1 MGWRRGRLAR
11 LNKLPAGDGWLKFKR
26 KAFRISRCLTVLA
39 LAGGLASVCH
49 AQLLGLGARPP
60 AQPVPI
66 PVLQPPLPGYVFPA
80 RQTLTFTV
88 DWRVFTAGTAVFHL
102 EQQGDE
108 EKITATADSI
118 GAVNML
124 FPVVDRF
131 QSGMNIRTGCSTG
144 FSKQLQEGRRKVSS
158 DLSFD
163 YAAGKQSQTERNL
176 VKNTQKAA
184 TAAIPACVTDSLS
197 AIFYAA
203 SQRLEVGHD
212 VGFPLA
218 DSMRTVTVQMKV
230 EGKEE
235 VKTPA
240 GTFQTVRVQPTA
252 EEGVVKNRGNIWIW
266 YTDDARHM
274 PVQIRARLF
283 WGTITF
289 HLQSVEA
296 K

>member
-1 MGWRRGRLAR
+1 MSKVRIRIKGPLAFLCILAVAGMVCCARG
-11 LNKLPAGDGWLKFKR
+11 
-26 KAFRISRCLTVLA
+26 
-39 LAGGLASVCH
+39 
-49 AQLLGLGARPP
+49 QLLGLGSKP
-60 AQPVPI
+60 AAPVQI
-66 PVLQPPLPGYVFPA
+66 PTLQPPIAGYVFPA

-88 DWRVFTAGTAVFHL
+88 DWRVYTGGIAVFHL
-102 EQQGDE
+102 EQQDDRL
-108 EKITATADSI
+108 KIAATADTV

-131 QSGMNIRTGCSTG
+131 QSSMDTRTGCSDG
-144 FSKQLQEGRRKVSS
+144 FSKQTQEGRRKVTT
-158 DLSFD
+158 DLTFD
-163 YAAGKQSQTERNL
+163 YHLGKQTQTDKNL
-176 VKNTQKAA
+176 VKGTQKTQ
-184 TAAIPACVTDSLS
+184 TASIPACVTDSLS

-203 SQRLEVGHD
+203 SQRLTVGQD

-218 DSMRTVTVQMKV
+218 DAMRTVTVTMKV
-230 EGKEE
+230 EAKEE
-235 VKTPA
+235 IKTPA

>member
-1 MGWRRGRLAR
+1 MPLSKVR
-11 LNKLPAGDGWLKFKR
+11 
-26 KAFRISRCLTVLA
+26 SRFQRSLA
-39 LAGGLASVCH
+39 LSGLLAVLSAVH
-49 AQLLGLGARPP
+49 PIEGQLLGLGSKPAPP
-60 AQPVPI
+60 GPI
-66 PVLQPPLPGYVFPA
+66 PVLQPPVAGYVFPA

-88 DWRVFTAGTAVFHL
+88 DWRVFTGGVAVFHL
-102 EQQGDE
+102 EQQDD
-108 EKITATADSI
+108 ILRVTATADTV

-131 QSGMNIRTGCSTG
+131 QSSMDTRTGCSGG
-144 FSKQLQEGRRKVSS
+144 FSKQTQEGRRKVST
-158 DLSFD
+158 DLAFD
-163 YAAGKQSQTERNL
+163 YHAGKQTQLDKNL
-176 VKNTQKAA
+176 VTGTQKTQ
-184 TAAIPACVTDSLS
+184 TASIPACVTDSLS

-203 SQRLEVGHD
+203 SQRLTVGQD

-218 DSMRTVTVQMKV
+218 DAMRTVTVEMKV
-230 EGKEE
+230 EAREE
-235 VKTPA
+235 IKTPA
-240 GTFQTVRVQPTA
+240 GTFQTIRVQPTA

>member
-1 MGWRRGRLAR
+1 MA
-11 LNKLPAGDGWLKFKR
+11 K
-26 KAFRISRCLTVLA
+26 SVLA
-39 LAGGLASVCH
+39 GFAVALFAGRGGN
-49 AQLLGLGARPP
+49 AQLLGLGTKPP
-60 AQPVPI
+60 AASVVI
-66 PVLQPPLPGYVFPA
+66 PTLQPPIPAYTFPT

-88 DWRVFTAGTAVFHL
+88 DWRVFTGGIAVFHL
-102 EQQGDE
+102 EQAGDQL
-108 EKITATADSI
+108 KVTATADTV

-124 FPVVDRF
+124 FPVIDRF
-131 QSGMNIRTGCSTG
+131 QSSMNTKTGCSDS
-144 FSKQLQEGRRKVSS
+144 FSKQTQEGRRKISS
-158 DLSFD
+158 DLTFD
-163 YAAGKQSQTERNL
+163 AVAGKQTLVEKNL
-176 VKNTQKAA
+176 VKGTQKMDAA
-184 TAAIPACVTDSLS
+184 SIPACVTDALS
-197 AIFYAA
+197 GIFYAA
-203 SQRLEVGHD
+203 SQRLTVGQD

-218 DSMRTVTVQMKV
+218 DAMRTVTVTMKV
-230 EGKEE
+230 EAREE
-235 VKTPA
+235 IKTPA